1 MDIIEQSYLMIE
13 DMKSYL
19 MIEDYEMLKEARR
32 LPRELQDLR
41 IA

>member
-1 MDIIEQSYLMIE
+1 MIE